1 MKEAV
6 PSTLKQS
13 AISRID
19 RGHGCPRITRFLF
32 MPVLAPM
39 IQDRRII
46 RVLMGMAA
54 LQVWLT
60 AMGLP
65 GWQCPIRSLLGV
77 PCPGC
82 GLSTAMALLL
92 QGQWG
97 EAMSVHA
104 FASVFLLGF
113 VIITIVG
120 MLPAHLHRETI
131 RRIAWLEQR
140 TGFTVLL
147 LTGMVVYWVLR
158 LFGLFCP

>member
-32 MPVLAPM
+32 MPILAPM

-104 FASVFLLGF
+104 FAYVFLLGF
-113 VIITIVG
+113 VII
-120 MLPAHLHRETI
+120 ASY
-131 RRIAWLEQR
+131 QR
-140 TGFTVLL
+140 TFT
-147 LTGMVVYWVLR
+147 GR
-158 LFGLFCP
+158 LSVGSPGWNKERDSLYCC